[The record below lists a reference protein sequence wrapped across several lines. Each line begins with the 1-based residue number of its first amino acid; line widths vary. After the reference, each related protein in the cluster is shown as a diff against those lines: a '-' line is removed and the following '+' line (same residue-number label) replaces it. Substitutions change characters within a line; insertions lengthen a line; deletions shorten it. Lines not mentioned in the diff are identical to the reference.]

1 MGQGMA
7 ASVRDHETFWSVD
20 LPPTAASVPAARH
33 FATEARHALGEEGGD
48 GRAELLVSELATNAV
63 MHAHTPMRVSV
74 WRHHGHMRFEVRDD
88 DPTRPQEVK
97 PDPMACGGRGMML
110 VDTMSLAWGV
120 NGNEQGKTVW
130 FELDET

>member
-7 ASVRDHETFWSVD
+7 AVVRDHKTFWSVV

-33 FATEARHALGEEGGD
+33 FASEAMHALGDDGGD

-74 WRHHGHMRFEVRDD
+74 WRRHGHLRFEVRDD
-88 DPTRPQEVK
+88 DPTPPHEVT
-97 PDPMACGGRGMML
+97 PEPMATGGRGMML
-110 VDTMSLAWGV
+110 VDTMSLEWGV
-120 NGNEQGKTVW
+120 NGNDRGKTIW
-130 FELDET
+130 FELDE